1 MLLVKSALSAQ
12 LEQKSVLYIYI
23 SPFAIYQMLTVGK
36 LRGYSKAQYK
46 IC

>member
-12 LEQKSVLYIYI
+12 LEQKIVI

-46 IC
+46 IR